1 MLHLAID
8 YSIRSGER
16 SPRYSSR
23 WEGKMIRVI
32 VLDDSEIVPEP
43 SEKTEKTMF
52 EAISLNT
59 RRFTFERLA
68 KICY

>member
-1 MLHLAID
+1 
-8 YSIRSGER
+8 
-16 SPRYSSR
+16 
-23 WEGKMIRVI
+23 MIRVT

-43 SEKTEKTMF
+43 SEKPEKTMF

-59 RRFTFERLA
+59 RGFTFERLA